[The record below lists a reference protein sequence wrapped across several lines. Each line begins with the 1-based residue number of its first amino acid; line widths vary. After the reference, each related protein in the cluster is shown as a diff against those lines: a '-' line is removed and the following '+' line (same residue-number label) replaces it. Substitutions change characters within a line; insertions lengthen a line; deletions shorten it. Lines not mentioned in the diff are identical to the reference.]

1 MNLFGLNFPETFA
14 PTMSAAEIV
23 VHAALIYL
31 GLCVLLRVIPK
42 RQAGKTA
49 VSDLL
54 FVVIIGEIAG
64 DAVSREAKSL
74 TDFMLVLLTVM
85 LLSYAVDWLAFR
97 SRWLARLLQD
107 KPTCLVRDG
116 RILRANLRR
125 EMMSVEDLVTQLRL
139 HDIEDPATVREAYL
153 EADGE
158 ISVVR
163 KESGDA
169 PGRPATSP
177 KDEHW
182 RETYTDDEEAA
193 RHRRRRRAEAL
204 LAQAGAAGN

>member
-1 MNLFGLNFPETFA
+1 MNLFALNFPETFA

-23 VHAALIYL
+23 VHGALVYL

-49 VSDLL
+49 ISDLL

-64 DAVSREAKSL
+64 DALSHEAKSL

-85 LLSYAVDWLAFR
+85 LLGYAVDWLAFR

-107 KPTCLVRDG
+107 KPTCLIRDG

-125 EMMSVEDLVTQLRL
+125 EMMSVDDLMTQLRQQ
-139 HDIEDPATVREAYL
+139 DVEDPARVREAYL

-158 ISVVR
+158 ISVVKR
-163 KESGDA
+163 EPGDA
-169 PGRPATSP
+169 PGRPATTP
-177 KDEHW
+177 REEHW
-182 RETYTDDEEAA
+182 ADDRGEGW
-193 RHRRRRRAEAL
+193 L
-204 LAQAGAAGN
+204 